1 MPVSGSGGRG
11 GSACAGAGATCACFF
26 QLEGDRAEFIV
37 APPPAHMHTTGKEG
51 GIYSEESVECNNR
64 CIASVDPT
72 SGFSGLEGIHIILP

>member
-37 APPPAHMHTTGKEG
+37 APPPAHMHTAGKEG
-51 GIYSEESVECNNR
+51 GDIFRGECGMQQQMHR
-64 CIASVDPT
+64 LC
-72 SGFSGLEGIHIILP
+72 